1 MMRMFVPA
9 LAMIL
14 GVLTGCTGI
23 SPGRSPSETY
33 TFPVPYEQAYKMAIA
48 MSEQCLR
55 SVTQYP
61 VVSTINRQTRTAQ
74 VAVTGLLEKAHYS
87 QVDIRALDDKRTE
100 VRITMWGESI
110 WGHEAILAMRDSI
123 QFGVPTCFSSMPTK
137 DSVINR

>member
-1 MMRMFVPA
+1 MRFFTPA
-9 LAMIL
+9 LAMLL
-14 GVLTGCTGI
+14 GVLSGCTGI

-33 TFPVPYEQAYKMAIA
+33 TFAVPYEQAYKMAIA

-55 SVTQYP
+55 AVTQYP
-61 VVSTINRQTRTAQ
+61 VVSTINRQARTAQ

>member
-1 MMRMFVPA
+1 MRMFSPA

-14 GVLTGCTGI
+14 AVLSGCTGI

-33 TFPVPYEQAYKMAIA
+33 TFAVPYEQAYKMAIA

>member
-1 MMRMFVPA
+1 MRFFTPA

-14 GVLTGCTGI
+14 AVLSGCTGI

-33 TFPVPYEQAYKMAIA
+33 TFAVPYEQAYKMAIA
-48 MSEQCLR
+48 MSDQCLR

-61 VVSTINRQTRTAQ
+61 VVSTINRQSRTAQ
-74 VAVTGLLEKAHYS
+74 VAVSGLLEKAHYS
-87 QVDIRALDDKRTE
+87 QVDIRALDDKRSE
-100 VRITMWGESI
+100 VKITMWGESI

-123 QFGVPTCFSSMPTK
+123 QFGVPTCFSFMPTK

>member
-1 MMRMFVPA
+1 MRMFSPA

-14 GVLTGCTGI
+14 AVLSGCTGI
-23 SPGRSPSETY
+23 SPGRSPSETH
-33 TFPVPYEQAYKMAIA
+33 TFAVPYEQAYKMAIA

>member
-1 MMRMFVPA
+1 MMRMVTLA

-14 GVLTGCTGI
+14 GVLSGCTGI

-33 TFPVPYEQAYKMAIA
+33 TFTVPYEQAYRMAIA

-61 VVSTINRQTRTAQ
+61 VVSTINRQSKTAQ
-74 VAVTGLLEKAHYS
+74 VAVTGLFDKAHYS
-87 QVDIRALDDKRTE
+87 QVDIRAIDDKRTE
-100 VRITMWGESI
+100 VKIAMWGESI
-110 WGHEAILAMRDSI
+110 WGNEAILAMRDSI